1 MTEQASHPANSEPRP
16 QDAALPYRIHDGV
29 EILLISSRDTGRWV
43 LPKGWPMQGR
53 TPSGTAARE
62 ALEEAGVVGK
72 ISSEPIGHY
81 HYMKRKKSGREVL
94 CHVTVFPMLVERQR
108 KSWPEMH
115 QRRTCWFALS
125 EAAALVNEP
134 ELQQVI
140 RNFAA
145 LPDLGPAS
153 GD

>member
-1 MTEQASHPANSEPRP
+1 MTEPASSDPKQEPRP
-16 QDAALPYRIHDGV
+16 QYAALPYRIREGV
-29 EILLISSRDTGRWV
+29 EVLLISSRDTGRWV

-72 ISSEPIGHY
+72 ISDQPVGSY

-94 CHVTVFPMLVERQR
+94 CHVTVFPMQVERQR
-108 KSWPEMH
+108 KTWPEMH
-115 QRRTCWFALS
+115 QRRTYWFPLA
-125 EAAALVNEP
+125 EAATLVNEP

-145 LPDLGPAS
+145 LPEAKA
-153 GD
+153 

>member
-1 MTEQASHPANSEPRP
+1 MTREASPTETQQPRP
-16 QDAALPYRIHDGV
+16 QYAALPYRIHEGIEV
-29 EILLISSRDTGRWV
+29 LLISSRDTGRWV

-53 TPSGTAARE
+53 TPYGTAARE

-72 ISSEPIGHY
+72 VSHEAVGAY

-108 KSWPEMH
+108 KTWPEMH
-115 QRRTCWFALS
+115 QRVTRWFPLA
-125 EAAALVNEP
+125 EAAGLVNEP

-140 RNFAA
+140 RNFSA
-145 LPDLGPAS
+145 LPEAQP
-153 GD
+153 

>member
-1 MTEQASHPANSEPRP
+1 MTEQASPDPKQEPRP
-16 QDAALPYRIHDGV
+16 QYAALPYRVHEGV
-29 EILLISSRDTGRWV
+29 EVLLISSRDTGRWV

-72 ISSEPIGHY
+72 ISDQPVGAY

-94 CHVTVFPMLVERQR
+94 CHVTVFPMQVERQR
-108 KSWPEMH
+108 KTWPEMH
-115 QRRTCWFALS
+115 QRRTCWFPLA
-125 EAAALVNEP
+125 EAATLVNEP

-145 LPDLGPAS
+145 LPEAKA
-153 GD
+153 

>member
-1 MTEQASHPANSEPRP
+1 MTDEASPQESKEPRP
-16 QDAALPYRIHDGV
+16 QYAALPYRIHDGV

-53 TPSGTAARE
+53 TPYGTAARE

-72 ISSEPIGHY
+72 ISHEPVGQY

-94 CHVTVFPMLVERQR
+94 CQVTVFPMLVERQR
-108 KSWPEMH
+108 KTWPEMH
-115 QRRTCWFALS
+115 QRITRWFPLA
-125 EAAALVNEP
+125 EAAALVNEA

-145 LPDLGPAS
+145 LPEAKA
-153 GD
+153 